1 MEKQRLIIAARCAK
15 EWVEALKK
23 NKKPT
28 QAFHQLLHSMSQQVI
43 DSDGEKL
50 AFNLTDVV
58 DEVAKSESN
67 SAHGKAFSKFEEK
80 LEQFYDGLREFAID
94 SDFAFIPKVSLDK
107 SERINVAKF
116 SAVETPEGDIP
127 RANEIPPG
135 AIRYTFEEKH
145 ELWRLFGF
153 ISGLRLRTG
162 PMIIAGIV
170 LWLLIMGYFA
180 VGVFLVEAALSVMST
195 NSLMGLAAYLLI
207 GYFALRWLRAFDRF
221 MTHRIALTHD
231 ALARISAPQSVVVMK
246 TNLDNAPT
254 LEVISAGSSCPVCGG
269 VIRLRK
275 PHFKS
280 SHVVIGACHNNP
292 TEHCFTFDHTTRL
305 GWPITEA
312 AQHKK

>member
-1 MEKQRLIIAARCAK
+1 MEKQRLVIAAHCAK
-15 EWVEALKK
+15 EWVDELEK
-23 NKKPT
+23 NRKRV
-28 QAFHQLLHSMSQQVI
+28 QAFHQLLRSMSQQVI
-43 DSDGEKL
+43 DSGGEKL

-58 DEVAKSESN
+58 DEVAKTESN

-94 SDFAFIPKVSLDK
+94 NDFAFVPKVSLDK

-116 SAVETPEGDIP
+116 SAIETPVEGILHASEVP
-127 RANEIPPG
+127 SG

-145 ELWRLFGF
+145 QLWRLFGF

-162 PMIIAGIV
+162 PMIMAGIV

-180 VGVFLVEAALSVMST
+180 IGVMLVVFVLSGLSA

-231 ALARISAPQSVVVMK
+231 ALASISAPQSVVVMK
-246 TNLDNAPT
+246 PSEDKSPI
-254 LEVISAGSSCPVCGG
+254 LEVISAGASCPICGG
-269 VIRLRK
+269 YIRLRK
-275 PHFKS
+275 PHFNC
-280 SHVVIGACHNNP
+280 SHIVIGACYNNP
-292 TEHCFTFDHTTRL
+292 TEHCYTFDHTTRL
-305 GWPITEA
+305 GWPITESA
-312 AQHKK
+312 RRA